1 MNRETDL
8 IKERLDLVDFL
19 RSYLRLMP
27 AGKNFKA
34 LCPFHEEKTPSFI
47 VSPERKLW
55 HCFGCG
61 AGGDLIGF
69 VMRYEN
75 LEFPEAL
82 RFLGERAGIPIGGAA
97 FTADKE
103 HATLY
108 EINEAAKIFFRGELL
123 KNKRVLDYL
132 KERGLK
138 NETIEEF
145 ELGFAPATGPGGGD
159 TLTLHLIKAG
169 YDVLDIVKAGLAHK
183 NVKGLY
189 QDRFHGRII
198 FPILTPIGKTVAF
211 TGRLLAPGPNSEA
224 PKYLN
229 SPETPIFIKSKI
241 LYGLN
246 KSKSEIAKLRT
257 VFLVEGQMDFLA
269 CWQSGV
275 KNVVAVS
282 GTGLTASHLER
293 LRRLSDTVVLS
304 FDNDEAGVRALERSL
319 DTLSAFDFHVKA
331 IDLGNFKDPAEAAVA
346 NPKFLE
352 ETLQGAVPAFS
363 RLFNY
368 YFQPALDIASRK
380 RLTRQMLLKLKKLKS
395 RVEED
400 LWLKELSRVSG
411 ISETALI
418 GEFQNLPT
426 ENTPVAAAE
435 TTPNV
440 SLARIDLIASRLFT
454 LAFADENLFANLN
467 SLREWLP
474 LRFQRFLENPRDAET
489 ALLELQSS
497 YEFGER
503 SVPEL
508 EHEFGEL
515 LKQLQIESLKEQM
528 EELRQE
534 LRQVEAKGD
543 EPALTAVMVRFNLLA
558 QKINEL
564 R

>member
-19 RSYLRLMP
+19 RSYLRLLP

-34 LCPFHEEKTPSFI
+34 LCPFHQEKTPSFI

-61 AGGDLIGF
+61 AGGDLFGF

-82 RFLGERAGIPIGGAA
+82 RLLAERAGLPLQGAA

-103 HATLY
+103 QVTLY
-108 EINEAAKIFFRGELL
+108 EINEVAKRFFRDELL
-123 KNKRVLDYL
+123 KNKPALNYL

-145 ELGFAPATGPGGGD
+145 ELGFAPGGD
-159 TLTLHLIKAG
+159 SLTLHLINAG

-183 NVKGLY
+183 NLKGLH
-189 QDRFHGRII
+189 QDRFGGRII
-198 FPILTPIGKTVAF
+198 FPILSHIGKTAAF
-211 TGRLLAPGPNSEA
+211 TGRLLNFGVASDA

-229 SPETPIFIKSKI
+229 SPETPIFVKSKI
-241 LYGLN
+241 LYGLS
-246 KSKSEIAKLRT
+246 KSKSEIAKQRT

-275 KNVVAVS
+275 KNVVALS
-282 GTGLTASHLER
+282 GTGLTTPHLER
-293 LRRLSDTVVLS
+293 LRRLADTVILS
-304 FDNDEAGVRALERSL
+304 FDNDEAGMRALDRSL
-319 DTLSAFDFHVKA
+319 DTFSGFDFHVKA
-331 IDLGNFKDPAEAAVA
+331 IDLVNFKDPAEAVQAEPQFLAVA
-346 NPKFLE
+346 LE
-352 ETLQGAVPAFS
+352 RARPALN
-363 RLFNY
+363 RLFDY
-368 YFQPALDIASRK
+368 HFQPGLDIVSRK

-411 ISETALI
+411 ISETALL
-418 GEFQNLPT
+418 GEFQNLPA
-426 ENTPVAAAE
+426 ENNISPPVAGAA
-435 TTPNV
+435 PVNGP
-440 SLARIDLIASRLFT
+440 LARIDLIASRLFSI
-454 LAFADENLFANLN
+454 AFANEKLFANLN
-467 SLREWLP
+467 SLGRWLP
-474 LRFQRFLENPRDAET
+474 LRFRSFLENPRAAET
-489 ALLELQSS
+489 ALWELQSS

-503 SVPEL
+503 SAPEL

-528 EELRQE
+528 EELRSE

-543 EPALTAVMVRFNLLA
+543 ESALAAVMVRFNHLA